1 MSDNELQERVSQHP
15 SLGSSGERVPTAAGS
30 SREAAAGSAEGAS
43 GGTAAAAGSA
53 GEAAAADKQK
63 ESAKEVNCICL
74 YEGSLADPVLAATV
88 PCWTQRLDSLP
99 WAN

>member
-1 MSDNELQERVSQHP
+1 
-15 SLGSSGERVPTAAGS
+15 
-30 SREAAAGSAEGAS
+30 
-43 GGTAAAAGSA
+43 
-53 GEAAAADKQK
+53 
-63 ESAKEVNCICL
+63 VNCICL